1 MQLICGDAIE
11 GMKMIPDHSVD
22 MILTDLPYGIT
33 NNGWDK
39 ILPFDQLWEQYK
51 RIIKKNGA
59 VALFAMNKFM
69 GKVIESNLKW
79 FRYEWIWE
87 KPNTRGFL
95 NSHYMPLKCH
105 ENILIF
111 YKHKPTYNPQF
122 AWGKP
127 YEDYVTVSDG
137 RRYPRDVIKFNCET
151 GYHPTQ
157 KPVPLLEYMIKT
169 YTNPGETVLDC
180 CMGSGST
187 GVAAIKT
194 AREFIG
200 IEKEKDYY
208 AIAKKRIEEAKI
220 ENGKGDDGA

>member
-127 YEDYVTVSDG
+127 Y
-137 RRYPRDVIKFNCET
+137 T
-151 GYHPTQ
+151 GKH
-157 KPVPLLEYMIKT
+157 
-169 YTNPGETVLDC
+169 
-180 CMGSGST
+180 
-187 GVAAIKT
+187 
-194 AREFIG
+194 IG
-200 IEKEKDYY
+200 GAVKI
-208 AIAKKRIEEAKI
+208 I
-220 ENGKGDDGA
+220 ENLRKTT

>member
-1 MQLICGDAIE
+1 
-11 GMKMIPDHSVD
+11 
-22 MILTDLPYGIT
+22 
-33 NNGWDK
+33 
-39 ILPFDQLWEQYK
+39 
-51 RIIKKNGA
+51 
-59 VALFAMNKFM
+59 M

-127 YEDYVTVSDG
+127 YTGKHIGGGSKNYRKFKEDYVTVSDG

-169 YTNPGETVLDC
+169 YTNSGETVLDC

-208 AIAKKRIEEAKI
+208 AIAKKRIEETKI